1 MNNINNENI
10 NPKSLGRIGYKTALK
25 NNFEFKNNIFSK
37 NHKNLPRTPLK
48 STLNIMNNSNS
59 NLLDSK
65 NNKSCLKYPL
75 LKSISSTN
83 INKNKYMNKIRNE
96 SENKIYED
104 NDTYNENAL
113 EDEPED
119 FMHIHEDEIYINND
133 NEDDNQSFSL
143 KKLKM
148 NVTIMEEYNPFRN
161 YENNNYVLGAH
172 FDEEGKKKYDDYFNS
187 PDAEENELNEEN

>member
-1 MNNINNENI
+1 
-10 NPKSLGRIGYKTALK
+10 
-25 NNFEFKNNIFSK
+25 
-37 NHKNLPRTPLK
+37 
-48 STLNIMNNSNS
+48 
-59 NLLDSK
+59 
-65 NNKSCLKYPL
+65 
-75 LKSISSTN
+75 
-83 INKNKYMNKIRNE
+83 MNKIRNE

-104 NDTYNENAL
+104 KDTYNENAL
-113 EDEPED
+113 EDEAED

-172 FDEEGKKKYDDYFNS
+172 FDEEGKKNMMIILILLMLKKMN
-187 PDAEENELNEEN
+187 